1 MNDFSSNVAGLDAS
15 ATIALASRV
24 KALIAGGRD
33 IIDLTAGEP
42 DFPTPRLIADAG
54 VAAIRAGHTRYTPSA
69 GIPPLRQAIADELGT
84 LAGRAFDPAGV
95 VVSVGAKQ
103 ALFNACFTLFGPGD
117 RVLVPA
123 PYWTSYPAIV
133 RLARA
138 EPLIVRGAAGR
149 GFRVTVDD
157 LDNAAGGGAR
167 GLLLNSPCNPTG
179 SVYSLEELGDIARW
193 AAERGIWIISDE
205 IYRRIF
211 QDGRLAPSLFDLEPG
226 VLGRTVVIDG
236 ASKAFAMTGWRI
248 GFSYSSPA
256 LAAKFAALQS
266 QTTSHAATPSQY
278 AALAAYAAGDE
289 GRDEFAMMASA
300 FERRRALLIGRF
312 REMLPEVGFVEPQGA
327 FYLFFEADAFAA
339 DGETAGMVAER
350 LIGEAGVALV
360 PGEAFGA
367 PGYLRLSYA
376 ASEDALA
383 EATRRLASAVP
394 AAARGG

>member
-1 MNDFSSNVAGLDAS
+1 MSDFSTNVAGLEAS

-24 KALIAGGRD
+24 KALIAAGRD

-69 GIPPLRQAIADELGT
+69 GIPPLRQAIADELGA

-95 VVSVGAKQ
+95 VVSAGAKQ
-103 ALFNACFTLFGPGD
+103 ALFNACFALFGPGD

-138 EPLIVRGAAGR
+138 EPVIVEGAAER

-157 LDNAAGGGAR
+157 LDRAAPGGAR

-179 SVYSLEELGDIARW
+179 SVYSLEELGEIARW
-193 AAERGIWIISDE
+193 AADRGIWIISDE

-211 QDGRLAPSLFDLEPG
+211 QDGLLAPSLFDLEPAL
-226 VLGRTVVIDG
+226 LGNTVVIDG

-289 GRDEFAMMASA
+289 GRGEFAMMAAA
-300 FERRRALLIGRF
+300 FERRRALLTARF
-312 REMLPEVGFVEPQGA
+312 REMLPDVGFVEPHGA
-327 FYLFFEADAFAA
+327 FYLFMQAGGLAA
-339 DGETAGMVAER
+339 DGESAHMVAER
-350 LIGEAGVALV
+350 LIEDAGVALV

-383 EATRRLASAVP
+383 EATRRLAASIP
-394 AAARGG
+394 AAAHRG